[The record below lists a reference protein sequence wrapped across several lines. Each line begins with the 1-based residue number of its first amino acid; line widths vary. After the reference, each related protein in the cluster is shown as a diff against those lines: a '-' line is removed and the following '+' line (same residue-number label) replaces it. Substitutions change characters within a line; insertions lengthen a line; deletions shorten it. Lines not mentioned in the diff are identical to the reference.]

1 MSSPATDHAHPEA
14 GLQDSVRRISE
25 HATALARL
33 EAELAKSELTAKGKR
48 LGLAAGL
55 GAGAAIL
62 AVLGLAVGLG
72 AAVVG
77 LDFVMPLW
85 AALLVVFGATLLVA
99 AALAIAARDAA
110 RRATPPVP
118 EQTIDEARR
127 TKAAI
132 TEATNGR

>member
-1 MSSPATDHAHPEA
+1 MSSPATDPARSNP

-48 LGLAAGL
+48 LGVAAGL

-77 LDFVMPLW
+77 LEFIMPLW
-85 AALLVVFGATLLVA
+85 AALLVVFGLTLLVA

-127 TKAAI
+127 TKDAI